1 MEFKSWGHAPT
12 GRRVLS
18 ETQGFVTAL
27 HSRTQ
32 LSQWAGQSGGSEA
45 TGLLAILVP
54 AGTSCFVR
62 RSPELCRSCREGG
75 TRGESTCASVSCP
88 SLPSPFMSWP
98 QSLHHRGAAFLRLF
112 KGCSLVGLPPS
123 PPLRREPDAQALMLG
138 LPVATHS
145 GLWGPCTVRAQLAS
159 QLIFTPMPSAPNA
172 PLRLNFP
179 EKGGFH

>member
-45 TGLLAILVP
+45 TGLLAMLVP

-62 RSPELCRSCREGG
+62 GSPELCRSRREGG
-75 TRGESTCASVSCP
+75 NSGREHVCEG
-88 SLPSPFMSWP
+88 FMSIPP
-98 QSLHHRGAAFLRLF
+98 QSLHVLAPI
-112 KGCSLVGLPPS
+112 SPS
-123 PPLRREPDAQALMLG
+123 PRSRFSSFIQRLLPCQPAPHPLYAESQTLRPSCSACQSPLT
-138 LPVATHS
+138 VARGVH
-145 GLWGPCTVRAQLAS
+145 
-159 QLIFTPMPSAPNA
+159 AP
-172 PLRLNFP
+172 
-179 EKGGFH
+179 